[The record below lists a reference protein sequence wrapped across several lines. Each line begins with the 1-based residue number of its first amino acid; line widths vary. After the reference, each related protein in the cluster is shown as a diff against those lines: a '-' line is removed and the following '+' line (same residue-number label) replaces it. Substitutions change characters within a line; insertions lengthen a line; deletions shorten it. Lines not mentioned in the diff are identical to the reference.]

1 MTRLALRSSVLDVDG
16 PLLVGVL
23 NITPDS
29 FSDGG
34 LFRTVEE
41 AVERGLSLVGDGAH
55 VIDVGGESTRPG
67 ALPVSLEEERRRVLP
82 VVSALAAQGVIVS
95 IDTRHAEVADAALE
109 HGAALVNDVSGL
121 RHAAMRHVVARHQVP
136 AVIMHSPVDDP
147 AVMQQ
152 HSQYDDVVA
161 TVVGFLQRRIDE
173 AQQAGI
179 TKIIVDPGIGF
190 GKTTQQNLTIL
201 SRLAE
206 LRSLGRPVLVG
217 ASRKRFVG
225 EVTGVENPSQRVVG
239 SVVAHLAA
247 LDQGASLLRVH
258 DVRAHAEAI
267 RMWRALRVPGD
278 GPAG

>member
-55 VIDVGGESTRPG
+55 IIDVGGESTRPG

-147 AVMQQ
+147 AVMQH

-161 TVVGFLQRRIDE
+161 AVVGFLQRRIDE

-190 GKTTQQNLTIL
+190 GKTTQQNLTLL

-206 LRSLGRPVLVG
+206 LTSLGLPVLVG

-225 EVTGVENPSQRVVG
+225 DVTGVENPSERVVG

>member
-41 AVERGLSLVGDGAH
+41 AVERGLALVGDGAH

-147 AVMQQ
+147 AVMQH

-161 TVVGFLQRRIDE
+161 AVVGFLQRRIDE

-190 GKTTQQNLTIL
+190 GKTTQQNLTLL

-206 LRSLGRPVLVG
+206 LTSLGLPVLVG

-225 EVTGVENPSQRVVG
+225 DVTGVENPSERVVG

>member
-34 LFRTVEE
+34 LLRTVEE

-55 VIDVGGESTRPG
+55 IIDVGGESTRPG

-147 AVMQQ
+147 AVMQH

-161 TVVGFLQRRIDE
+161 AVVGFLQRRIDE

-190 GKTTQQNLTIL
+190 GKTTQQNLTLL

-206 LRSLGRPVLVG
+206 LTSLGLPVLVG

-225 EVTGVENPSQRVVG
+225 EVTGVENPSERVVG